1 MKQMIQ
7 AKQALERHN
16 FPVSIVSNK
25 QQARELV
32 SSMIVEGDRVGAGG
46 SMSLSQCG
54 MLAMLEAREDI
65 DYMPHQLYT
74 DEDEARQEALHAF
87 TSDVYLCSAN
97 AITLDGKIISVD
109 GVGNRIAN
117 MIYGPK
123 KVLLICGK
131 NKIVEDSRAAY
142 ARIEQIAAPANNRRL
157 QTKNPCVE
165 NGVCMHCT
173 NASRI
178 CNAYVTLA
186 HQRSRRI
193 HIILVDEAL
202 GY

>member
-1 MKQMIQ
+1 MDQMIQ

-32 SSMIVEGDRVGAGG
+32 SSMMVKGDRVGAGG
-46 SMSLSQCG
+46 SMTLAQCG
-54 MLAMLEAREDI
+54 LLAMLEAREDI

-74 DEDEARQEALHAF
+74 DEEAARQEALHAF

-178 CNAYVTLA
+178 CNAYVTLT